1 MQFKEQFA
9 HLRRGTY
16 VPRIFGFKVHR
27 ESTEG
32 AATSSSS
39 SATAASQRKSSRS
52 HRKSQQESN
61 LSNTSSQSSSSSL
74 ESKLETCK
82 AEVQQLRDSNLT
94 YQAEINSLRLELEK
108 SKRKKEKVENALGKV
123 VTDMLV
129 EAPAITDS
137 LSKRKRRSSTG
148 SSSSG
153 KRQRKHERRSR

>member
-32 AATSSSS
+32 AAASSSS
-39 SATAASQRKSSRS
+39 SGIAKSQRKGSRP
-52 HRKSQQESN
+52 HRKTQQES
-61 LSNTSSQSSSSSL
+61 SSSKASSQSSSSL
-74 ESKLETCK
+74 HGMLETCK
-82 AEVQQLRDSNLT
+82 AEVQQLRESNLT

-123 VTDMLV
+123 VTDILV